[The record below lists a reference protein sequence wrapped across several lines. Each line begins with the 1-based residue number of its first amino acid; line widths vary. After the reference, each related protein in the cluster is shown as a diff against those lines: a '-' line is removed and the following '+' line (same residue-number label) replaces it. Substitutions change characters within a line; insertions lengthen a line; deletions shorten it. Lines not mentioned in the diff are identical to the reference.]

1 MLERL
6 IGRVTNRLLTR
17 LPGPGMDVPAHTP
30 VVSFTFDDVPDSAFL
45 EGAKIL
51 EAHDGRG
58 TFYIAGGILG
68 REEES
73 RRLINAKGCAE
84 LAARGHELGCHT
96 FSHINLQKTPRQALA
111 KDLDRSAK
119 ALGDIVPGYVPRN
132 FAAPYNAGAF
142 RHRPELA
149 RRFRSA
155 RGGMPGINRGRTDR
169 TFLRSYPLQQPEQS
183 VAGMHVLIDEL
194 VAKPGWL
201 IFFGHDVSDRPTPFG
216 CTPQSLAALVAHA
229 QNSGCAILTI
239 NQALDR
245 FEAAA

>member
-1 MLERL
+1 MH
-6 IGRVTNRLLTR
+6 
-17 LPGPGMDVPAHTP
+17 VPAHMP
-30 VVSFTFDDVPDSAFL
+30 IISFTFDDVPDSAFH

-58 TFYIAGGILG
+58 TFYIASGILG
-68 REEES
+68 RQEE
-73 RRLINAKGCAE
+73 RRKLIDAKGCAE

-96 FSHINLQKTPRQALA
+96 FSHLNLQRTPRSVLA
-111 KDLDRSAK
+111 SELDRNARM
-119 ALGDIVPGYVPRN
+119 LGEIVPGYVPRN

-142 RHRPELA
+142 RHRPELS

-169 TFLRSYPLQQPEQS
+169 TFLKSYPLQQPEAS
-183 VAGMHVLIDEL
+183 VARMHALIDEL
-194 VAKPGWL
+194 VANPGWL
-201 IFFGHDVSDRPTPFG
+201 IFFGHDLSDRPTPFG

-229 QNSGCAILTI
+229 QESGCAILTI